1 MYSFLNDY
9 SELAHP
15 NILNAMVAANLVP
28 EEGYYNDSHSARAKE
43 LIRGELG
50 GNREVAI
57 HFMPGGT
64 LTNLIA
70 ISAFL
75 RPHQAVVA
83 AADAHIFTHETGAIE
98 AVGHKILAIATED
111 GKITP
116 EQIQP
121 VLDEHNMEHMVE
133 PAMVAISNATE
144 MGTIYT
150 RAELEALHRFC
161 QKNGLLL
168 YCDGARL
175 GSALMSRQND
185 LCMADMVACTDAFY
199 IGGTKN
205 GALAGEALV
214 IVNPALGKGF
224 RHIAKQKGGLMAKGA
239 VVGIQF
245 EELFRDR
252 LFFELAGHENRMA
265 ELIYAAC
272 QKRGY
277 PFLCACQSNQLFPVL
292 PVEKIQE
299 LEKSFKFLRWKK
311 IDDGHWAVRLVTSWA
326 TQEKTVA
333 ALIDAL

>member
-1 MYSFLNDY
+1 ML
-9 SELAHP
+9 
-15 NILNAMVAANLVP
+15 AANLVS
-28 EEGYYNDSHSARAKE
+28 EEGYYNDSHSARARE

-50 GNREVAI
+50 GNQNVAI

-75 RPHQAVVA
+75 RPHQAVIA
-83 AADAHIFTHETGAIE
+83 PKGAHIFTHETGAIE
-98 AVGHKILAIATED
+98 AVGHKVLAIATAD

-144 MGTIYT
+144 VGTIYT
-150 RAELEALHRFC
+150 RAELDALRRFC

-175 GSALMSRQND
+175 GSALMSRDND
-185 LCMADMVACTDAFY
+185 LCMADMVAYTDAFY

-214 IVNPALGKGF
+214 IVNPALAKGF
-224 RHIAKQKGGLMAKGA
+224 RYIAKQKGGLMAKGT

-245 EELFRDR
+245 EELFRNR

-265 ELIYAAC
+265 ELIYEAC
-272 QKRGY
+272 QKKGY
-277 PFLCACQSNQLFPVL
+277 AFLCACQSNQVFPVL

-299 LEKSFKFLRWKK
+299 LEQSFRFLRWEKA
-311 IDDGHWAVRLVTSWA
+311 DDGRWAVRLVTSWA
-326 TQEKTVA
+326 TTKAAVD
-333 ALIDAL
+333 ALINALQADG